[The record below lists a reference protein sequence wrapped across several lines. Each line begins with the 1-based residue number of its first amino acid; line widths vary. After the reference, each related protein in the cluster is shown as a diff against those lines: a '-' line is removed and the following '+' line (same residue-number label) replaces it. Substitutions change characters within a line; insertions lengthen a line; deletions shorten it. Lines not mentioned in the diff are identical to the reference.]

1 MEKKKF
7 IISETQEKELI
18 KRLNEEVYQMPVDKK
33 MNTPYCI
40 NPEKVLIVKKFLDK
54 TFTPHDY
61 EKIGNNGLPIKI
73 KVVSMNASNG
83 EPLKYMYKDQ
93 LHDLLVDRFQNMF
106 LDKNER
112 DLFMKQVIEDW
123 LNGTIGVFGSLSK
136 NKLME
141 NAIEEVDT
149 KANEAELNPTDAQ
162 KEAGNYK
169 MGHVRIMGMPIS
181 IENPKGSYRRYKNED
196 GSIGKNQMKH
206 HYGYF
211 TNTTGNGKDGDA
223 VDVFIGPNIENCEY
237 VYVVDQNNEQG
248 EFDESKVMLG
258 FNSTEHA
265 KKAYMANYSADWTGF
280 RTITKVPLNVFK
292 KWLYRK
298 HKQRKPFSDYTTIK
312 KAKITE
318 SLLNEEEYNQI
329 VKIAKMES
337 EYCALEVVEELQS
350 MGIEAFNQG
359 NMVMAYIE
367 QDKYNPHYVDD
378 VTRKCKEIAR
388 EYIETHSEAEPMYAL
403 RECYL
408 NEEEY
413 NQICQIAD
421 VGSAELA
428 EEIAEAINETGIY
441 AYNKSSIVYAVIEQ
455 DPNDPHYVDDVVNKC
470 KAMAYS
476 YFVEKGN
483 QERMFM
489 LRESLE
495 KEDVRQIGSLTLISH
510 TNGFNWEVYDE
521 NGEYQG
527 TFRGDIHTATEYDIW
542 DGI

>member
-61 EKIGNNGLPIKI
+61 EKIGNNGLPVKI

>member
-1 MEKKKF
+1 
-7 IISETQEKELI
+7 
-18 KRLNEEVYQMPVDKK
+18 
-33 MNTPYCI
+33 
-40 NPEKVLIVKKFLDK
+40 
-54 TFTPHDY
+54 
-61 EKIGNNGLPIKI
+61 
-73 KVVSMNASNG
+73 
-83 EPLKYMYKDQ
+83 
-93 LHDLLVDRFQNMF
+93 
-106 LDKNER
+106 
-112 DLFMKQVIEDW
+112 MKQVIEDW

-136 NKLME
+136 NQLME
-141 NAIEEVDT
+141 NAMEEVDE
-149 KANEAELNPTDAQ
+149 KANEADLNPTDAQ

-181 IENPKGSYRRYKNED
+181 IENPKGSYRQYKKED

-223 VDVFIGPNIENCEY
+223 VDVFIGPNVENCEY

-280 RTITKVPLNVFK
+280 RAITKVPLNVFK

-312 KAKITE
+312 KKKITE
-318 SLLNEEEYNQI
+318 SFLNEEEYNQI

-337 EYCALEVVEELQS
+337 ERCASDVVEELQS
-350 MGIEAFNQG
+350 IGVDAFNQG
-359 NMVMAYIE
+359 NMVMACIE
-367 QDKYNPHYVDD
+367 QDRNDPYYVDD
-378 VTRKCKEIAR
+378 VVRKCKEIAR
-388 EYIETHSEAEPMYAL
+388 EYIETHSEVEPMYAL

-413 NQICQIAD
+413 NQVCQIAD

-428 EEIAEAINETGIY
+428 EEIADMINERGIY

-455 DPNDPHYVDDVVNKC
+455 DPNDPRYVDDVVNKC
-470 KAMAYS
+470 KSLAYS
-476 YFVEKGN
+476 CFIEKGN
-483 QERMFM
+483 PERLPM

-510 TNGFNWEVYDE
+510 TNGFDWEVYDKD
-521 NGEYQG
+521 GEYQG
-527 TFRGDIHTATEYDIW
+527 KFCGDIHTATEYDIW
-542 DGI
+542 DSI

>member
-1 MEKKKF
+1 MKKF
-7 IISETQEKELI
+7 VINEKQEKELI
-18 KRLNEEVYQMPVDKK
+18 KRLNEEIYQMPVDKK
-33 MNTPYCI
+33 ANKPYCI
-40 NPEKVLIVKKFLDK
+40 NPDKVLIVKKFLDK
-54 TFTPHDY
+54 TFQPHDY
-61 EKIGNNGLPIKI
+61 EKIGSNGMPVKM

-83 EPLKYMYKDQ
+83 EPLKYMYKEQ

-123 LNGTIGVFGSLSK
+123 LNCKIGLFGNLTKNYLS
-136 NKLME
+136 E
-141 NAIEEVDT
+141 NTMEEVDSR
-149 KANEAELNPTDAQ
+149 ANEAELNPTDAQ

-181 IENPKGSYRRYKNED
+181 IENPKGSYRQYKKED
-196 GSIGKNQMKH
+196 GSVGKNQMKY

-223 VDVFIGPNIENCEY
+223 VDVFIGPNVENCDY

-248 EFDESKVMLG
+248 DFDESKVMLG

-312 KAKITE
+312 KKKITE
-318 SLLNEEEYNQI
+318 SFLNEEEYNQI

-337 EYCALEVVEELQS
+337 ERCASDVVEELQS
-350 MGIEAFNQG
+350 IGVDAFNQG
-359 NMVMAYIE
+359 NMVMACIE
-367 QDKYNPHYVDD
+367 QDRNDPYYVDD
-378 VTRKCKEIAR
+378 VVRKCKEIAR
-388 EYIETHSEAEPMYAL
+388 EYIETHSEVEPMYAL

-428 EEIAEAINETGIY
+428 EEIADMINELGIY

-455 DPNDPHYVDDVVNKC
+455 DPNDPRYVDDVVNKC
-470 KAMAYS
+470 KSLAYS
-476 YFVEKGN
+476 CFIEKGN
-483 QERMFM
+483 PERLPM

-510 TNGFNWEVYDE
+510 TNGFDWEVYDKD
-521 NGEYQG
+521 GEYQG
-527 TFRGDIHTATEYDIW
+527 KFCGDIHTATEYDIW
-542 DGI
+542 DDI

>member
-1 MEKKKF
+1 MKKF
-7 IISETQEKELI
+7 VINEKQEKELI
-18 KRLNEEVYQMPVDKK
+18 KRLNEEIYQMPVDKK
-33 MNTPYCI
+33 ANKPYCI
-40 NPEKVLIVKKFLDK
+40 NPDKVLIVKKFLDK
-54 TFTPHDY
+54 TFQPHDY
-61 EKIGNNGLPIKI
+61 EKIGSNGMPVKI

-123 LNGTIGVFGSLSK
+123 LNCKIGLFGNLTKNYLS
-136 NKLME
+136 E
-141 NAIEEVDT
+141 NTMEEVDS

-181 IENPKGSYRRYKNED
+181 IENPKGSYRQYKKED

-223 VDVFIGPNIENCEY
+223 VDVFIGPNVENCEY

-280 RTITKVPLNVFK
+280 RAITKVPLNVFK

-312 KAKITE
+312 KKKITE
-318 SLLNEEEYNQI
+318 SFLNEEEYNQI

-337 EYCALEVVEELQS
+337 ERCASDVVEELQS
-350 MGIEAFNQG
+350 IGVDAFNQG
-359 NMVMAYIE
+359 NMVMACIE
-367 QDKYNPHYVDD
+367 QDRNNPYYVDD
-378 VTRKCKEIAR
+378 VVRKCKEIAR
-388 EYIETHSEAEPMYAL
+388 EYIETHSEVEPMYAL

-428 EEIAEAINETGIY
+428 EEIADMINERGIY

-455 DPNDPHYVDDVVNKC
+455 DPNDPRYVDDVVNKC
-470 KAMAYS
+470 KSLAYS
-476 YFVEKGN
+476 CFIEKGN
-483 QERMFM
+483 PERLPM

-510 TNGFNWEVYDE
+510 TNGFDWEVYDE
-521 NGEYQG
+521 DGEYQG
-527 TFRGDIHTATEYDIW
+527 KFCGDIHTATEYDIW
-542 DGI
+542 DSI

>member
-1 MEKKKF
+1 MRKFVINEK
-7 IISETQEKELI
+7 QEKELI
-18 KRLNEEVYQMPVDKK
+18 KRLNEETYQMPVDKK
-33 MNTPYCI
+33 ANKPYCI

-61 EKIGNNGLPIKI
+61 EKIGSNGFPIKI

-106 LDKNER
+106 LDTNER

-123 LNGTIGVFGSLSK
+123 LNGGIGLFGNLTKNYLSENTID
-136 NKLME
+136 E
-141 NAIEEVDT
+141 R
-149 KANEAELNPTDAQ
+149 ANEANPNPTDAQ

-169 MGHVRIMGMPIS
+169 MGHLRIQGMPIS
-181 IENPKGSYRRYKNED
+181 IENPKGSYRTYKKE
-196 GSIGKNQMKH
+196 GGKIGKQLMKN

-223 VDVFIGPNIENCEY
+223 VDVFVGPSAEDCSY
-237 VYVVDQNNEQG
+237 VYVVDQNNKEG
-248 EFDESKVMLG
+248 DFDESKVMLG

-265 KKAYMANYSADWTGF
+265 KKSYMSNYCAGWTGF
-280 RTITKVPLNVFK
+280 RNITKVPIDVFK

-312 KAKITE
+312 KKRITE
-318 SLLNEEEYNQI
+318 SFLNEEEYNQI
-329 VKIAKMES
+329 VKIARMES
-337 EYCALEVVEELQS
+337 EHCALEVVEELQNI
-350 MGIEAFNQG
+350 GVEAFKQG
-359 NMVMAYIE
+359 NIVMACIE
-367 QDKYNPHYVDD
+367 QDRNNPHYVDD
-378 VTRKCKEIAR
+378 VIRKCKEIAR
-388 EYIETHSEAEPMYAL
+388 DYVETHSEVEPMYAL

-428 EEIAEAINETGIY
+428 EEIANAINETGVY
-441 AYNKSSIVYAVIEQ
+441 AYNKSSIVYAVVEQ
-455 DPNDPHYVDDVVNKC
+455 DPNDPRYVDDVINKC

-476 YFVEKGN
+476 YFIEKGN
-483 QERMFM
+483 RERMFM

-510 TNGFNWEVYDE
+510 TNGFDWEVYDE
-521 NGEYQG
+521 DGEYQG
-527 TFRGDIHTATEYDIW
+527 MFCGDIHTATEYDIW

>member
-1 MEKKKF
+1 MKKF
-7 IISETQEKELI
+7 VINEKQEKELI
-18 KRLNEEVYQMPVDKK
+18 KRLNEEIYQMPVDKK
-33 MNTPYCI
+33 ANKPYCI
-40 NPEKVLIVKKFLDK
+40 NPDKVLIVKKFLDK
-54 TFTPHDY
+54 TFQPHDY
-61 EKIGNNGLPIKI
+61 EKIGSNGMPVKM

-93 LHDLLVDRFQNMF
+93 LHDLLVDRYQNMF

-112 DLFMKQVIEDW
+112 DLFVTQVIKDW
-123 LNGTIGVFGSLSK
+123 LNHKIGIFGNLTKNYLS
-136 NKLME
+136 E
-141 NAIEEVDT
+141 NTMEEVDS

-181 IENPKGSYRRYKNED
+181 IESPKGSYRQYKKED
-196 GSIGKNQMKH
+196 GSVGKNQMKH

-223 VDVFIGPNIENCEY
+223 VDVFIGPNVENCEY

-265 KKAYMANYSADWTGF
+265 KKSYMANYSADWTGF
-280 RTITKVPLNVFK
+280 RAITKVPLNVFK

-312 KAKITE
+312 KKKITE
-318 SLLNEEEYNQI
+318 SFLNEEEYNQI

-337 EYCALEVVEELQS
+337 ERCASDVVEELQS
-350 MGIEAFNQG
+350 IGVDAFNQG
-359 NMVMAYIE
+359 NMVMACIE
-367 QDKYNPHYVDD
+367 QDRNDPYYVDD
-378 VTRKCKEIAR
+378 VVRKCKEIAR
-388 EYIETHSEAEPMYAL
+388 EYIETHSEVEPMYAL

-428 EEIAEAINETGIY
+428 EEIADMINERGIY

-455 DPNDPHYVDDVVNKC
+455 DPNDPRYVDDVVNKC
-470 KAMAYS
+470 KSLAYS
-476 YFVEKGN
+476 CFIEKGN
-483 QERMFM
+483 PERLPM

-510 TNGFNWEVYDE
+510 TNGFDWEVYDE
-521 NGEYQG
+521 DGEYQG
-527 TFRGDIHTATEYDIW
+527 KFCGDIHTATEYDIW
-542 DGI
+542 DSI

>member
-141 NAIEEVDT
+141 NAMEEVDT

-350 MGIEAFNQG
+350 MGVEAFNQG

-428 EEIAEAINETGIY
+428 EEIADAINETGIY

>member
-61 EKIGNNGLPIKI
+61 EKIGNNGLPVKI

-350 MGIEAFNQG
+350 MGVEAFNQG

-428 EEIAEAINETGIY
+428 EEIADAINETGIY

>member
-18 KRLNEEVYQMPVDKK
+18 KRLNEETYQMPVDKK

-54 TFTPHDY
+54 TFQPHDY
-61 EKIGNNGLPIKI
+61 EKIGSNGMPVKI

-83 EPLKYMYKDQ
+83 EPLKYMYKEQ
-93 LHDLLVDRFQNMF
+93 LHDLLIDRFQNMF

-141 NAIEEVDT
+141 NTMEEVDT

-196 GSIGKNQMKH
+196 GSIGKNQMKY

-237 VYVVDQNNEQG
+237 VYVVDQNNKQG
-248 EFDESKVMLG
+248 DFDESKVMLG

-265 KKAYMANYSADWTGF
+265 KNSYMANYSADWTGF
-280 RTITKVPLNVFK
+280 RAITKVPINVFK

-312 KAKITE
+312 KKRITE
-318 SLLNEEEYNQI
+318 SFLNEEEYNQI

-337 EYCALEVVEELQS
+337 EHCALEVVEELQNI
-350 MGIEAFNQG
+350 GVEAFNQG

-367 QDKYNPHYVDD
+367 QNRNDPYYVDD
-378 VTRKCKEIAR
+378 VVRKCKEIAR
-388 EYIETHSEAEPMYAL
+388 EYIETHSEVAPMYAL

-413 NQICQIAD
+413 NQVCQIAD

-428 EEIAEAINETGIY
+428 EEIADAINATGIY

-455 DPNDPHYVDDVVNKC
+455 DPNDPRYVDDVVNKC
-470 KAMAYS
+470 KEMAYS
-476 YFVEKGN
+476 YFAEKGN
-483 QERMFM
+483 QERMYM

-495 KEDVRQIGSLTLISH
+495 KEDVRQLGSLTLISH
-510 TNGFNWEVYDE
+510 TNGFDWEVYDE
-521 NGEYQG
+521 DGEYQG
-527 TFRGDIHTATEYDIW
+527 MFCGDIHTATEYDIW

>member
-141 NAIEEVDT
+141 NAMEEVDT

-428 EEIAEAINETGIY
+428 EEIADAINETGIY

>member
-1 MEKKKF
+1 MKKF
-7 IISETQEKELI
+7 VINEKQEKELI
-18 KRLNEEVYQMPVDKK
+18 KRLNEEIYQMPVDKK
-33 MNTPYCI
+33 ANKPYCI
-40 NPEKVLIVKKFLDK
+40 NPDKVLIVKKFLDK
-54 TFTPHDY
+54 TFQPHDY
-61 EKIGNNGLPIKI
+61 EKIGSNGMPVKI

-83 EPLKYMYKDQ
+83 EPLKYMYKEQ

-106 LDKNER
+106 LDTNER

-123 LNGTIGVFGSLSK
+123 LNHKIGIFGNLTKNYLS
-136 NKLME
+136 E
-141 NAIEEVDT
+141 NTMEEVDS

-181 IENPKGSYRRYKNED
+181 IENPKGSYRQYKKED
-196 GSIGKNQMKH
+196 GSIGKNQMKY

-223 VDVFIGPNIENCEY
+223 VDVFIGPNVENCEY

-248 EFDESKVMLG
+248 DFDESKVMLG

-312 KAKITE
+312 KKKITE
-318 SLLNEEEYNQI
+318 SFLNEEEYNQI

-337 EYCALEVVEELQS
+337 ERCASDVVDELQS
-350 MGIEAFNQG
+350 IGVDAFNQG
-359 NMVMAYIE
+359 NMVMACIE
-367 QDKYNPHYVDD
+367 QDRNDPYYVDD
-378 VTRKCKEIAR
+378 VVRKCKEIAR
-388 EYIETHSEAEPMYAL
+388 EYIETHSEVEPMYAL

-428 EEIAEAINETGIY
+428 EEIADMINERGIY

-455 DPNDPHYVDDVVNKC
+455 DPNDPRYVDDVVNKC
-470 KAMAYS
+470 KSLAYS
-476 YFVEKGN
+476 CFIEKGN
-483 QERMFM
+483 PERLPM

-510 TNGFNWEVYDE
+510 TNGFDWEVYDE
-521 NGEYQG
+521 DGEYQG
-527 TFRGDIHTATEYDIW
+527 KFCGDIHTATEYDIW

>member
-1 MEKKKF
+1 MEKRKF

-83 EPLKYMYKDQ
+83 EPLKYMYKGQ
-93 LHDLLVDRFQNMF
+93 LHDLLIDRFQNMF

-141 NAIEEVDT
+141 NAMEEVDT

-162 KEAGNYK
+162 IEAGNYK

-350 MGIEAFNQG
+350 MGVEAFNQG

-428 EEIAEAINETGIY
+428 EEIADAINETGIY

-470 KAMAYS
+470 KAMAYP

>member
-1 MEKKKF
+1 MKKF
-7 IISETQEKELI
+7 VINEKQEKELI
-18 KRLNEEVYQMPVDKK
+18 KRLNEEIYQMPVDKK
-33 MNTPYCI
+33 ANKPYCI
-40 NPEKVLIVKKFLDK
+40 NPDKVLIVKKFLDK
-54 TFTPHDY
+54 TFQPHDY
-61 EKIGNNGLPIKI
+61 EKIGSNGMPVKM

-93 LHDLLVDRFQNMF
+93 LHDLLVDRYQNMF

-112 DLFMKQVIEDW
+112 DLFVTQVIKDW
-123 LNGTIGVFGSLSK
+123 LNHKIGIFGNLTKNYLS
-136 NKLME
+136 E
-141 NAIEEVDT
+141 NTMEEVDS

-181 IENPKGSYRRYKNED
+181 IENPKGSYRQYKKED

-223 VDVFIGPNIENCEY
+223 VDVFIGPNTENCEY
-237 VYVVDQNNEQG
+237 VYVVDQNNKEG

-265 KKAYMANYSADWTGF
+265 KKSYMANYSADWTGF
-280 RTITKVPLNVFK
+280 RAITKVPLNVFK

-312 KAKITE
+312 KKRITE
-318 SLLNEEEYNQI
+318 SFLNEEEYNQI

-337 EYCALEVVEELQS
+337 ERCASDVVEELQS
-350 MGIEAFNQG
+350 IGVDAFNQG
-359 NMVMAYIE
+359 NMVMACIE
-367 QDKYNPHYVDD
+367 QDRNNPYYVDD
-378 VTRKCKEIAR
+378 VVRKCKEIAR
-388 EYIETHSEAEPMYAL
+388 EYIETHSEVEPMYAL

-428 EEIAEAINETGIY
+428 EEIADMINERGIY

-455 DPNDPHYVDDVVNKC
+455 DPNDPRYVDDVVNKC
-470 KAMAYS
+470 KSLAYS
-476 YFVEKGN
+476 CFIEKGN
-483 QERMFM
+483 PERLPM

-510 TNGFNWEVYDE
+510 TNGFDWEVYDE
-521 NGEYQG
+521 DGEYQG
-527 TFRGDIHTATEYDIW
+527 KFCGDIHTATEYDIW
-542 DGI
+542 DSI

>member
-18 KRLNEEVYQMPVDKK
+18 KRLNEEAYQMPVDKK

-54 TFTPHDY
+54 TFQPHDY
-61 EKIGNNGLPIKI
+61 EKIGSNGMPVKI

-83 EPLKYMYKDQ
+83 EPLKYMYKEQ
-93 LHDLLVDRFQNMF
+93 LHDLLIDRFQNMF

-141 NAIEEVDT
+141 NAMEEVDA

-196 GSIGKNQMKH
+196 GSIGKNKMKY

-237 VYVVDQNNEQG
+237 VYVVDQNNKQG
-248 EFDESKVMLG
+248 DFDESKVMLG

-265 KKAYMANYSADWTGF
+265 KNSYMANYSADWTGF

-312 KAKITE
+312 KKRITE
-318 SLLNEEEYNQI
+318 SFLNEEEYNQI

-337 EYCALEVVEELQS
+337 EHCALEVVEELRS
-350 MGIEAFNQG
+350 MGVEAFNQG
-359 NMVMAYIE
+359 NMVMVRIE
-367 QDKYNPHYVDD
+367 QDRNDPYYVDD
-378 VTRKCKEIAR
+378 VVRKCKEIAY
-388 EYIETHSEAEPMYAL
+388 EYIETYSEMEPMYAL

-428 EEIAEAINETGIY
+428 EEIADAINATGVY

-455 DPNDPHYVDDVVNKC
+455 DPYDPHYVDDVVNKC

-489 LRESLE
+489 LRETLE
-495 KEDVRQIGSLTLISH
+495 KEDVRQIGSLTLISR
-510 TNGFNWEVYDE
+510 TNGFDWEVYDE
-521 NGEYQG
+521 DGEYQG
-527 TFRGDIHTATEYDIW
+527 MFCGDIYTATENDIW
-542 DGI
+542 DSI

>member
-61 EKIGNNGLPIKI
+61 EKIGNNGLPVKI

-93 LHDLLVDRFQNMF
+93 LHDLLVDRFQKMF

-428 EEIAEAINETGIY
+428 EEIADAINETGIY

>member
-1 MEKKKF
+1 
-7 IISETQEKELI
+7 
-18 KRLNEEVYQMPVDKK
+18 
-33 MNTPYCI
+33 
-40 NPEKVLIVKKFLDK
+40 
-54 TFTPHDY
+54 
-61 EKIGNNGLPIKI
+61 
-73 KVVSMNASNG
+73 MNASNG

-350 MGIEAFNQG
+350 MGVDAFNQG

-428 EEIAEAINETGIY
+428 EEIADAINETGIY